1 MYSFKEK
8 KKHFNA
14 LLNPDA
20 AKYDLELLIQKQPNL
35 PIISTYLSLI
45 HI

>member
-20 AKYDLELLIQKQPNL
+20 AKYDLDKSNLIFR
-35 PIISTYLSLI
+35 
-45 HI
+45 